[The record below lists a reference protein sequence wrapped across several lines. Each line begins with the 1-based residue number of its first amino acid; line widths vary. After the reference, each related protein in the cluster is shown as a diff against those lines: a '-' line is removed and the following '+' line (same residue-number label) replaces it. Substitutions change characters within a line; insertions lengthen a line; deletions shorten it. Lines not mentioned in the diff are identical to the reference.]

1 MIYDWLQN
9 IVFAAPAAF
18 ALLALVPLMIWA
30 YLRSQK
36 KSRGTLLVSTIR
48 HFHARSWKQRLHH
61 LPFVLRILAVIA
73 IVIALARPQ
82 ERNLEEQY
90 NGEGIDIML
99 CIDVSGSMLAQ
110 DFTPNRLE
118 AAKEVA
124 ANFIDTRLTDR
135 MGLVIFSGES
145 FTQCPLTTDKGVL
158 KSQLFSVR
166 SGFLEDGTAIGSGLA
181 TSLDRLRNSKSATRI
196 VILLTDGENNG
207 GLIDPSTAREMAKTL
222 GIRVYT
228 IGVGSEGM
236 APVPQQTN
244 MGVIMQTE
252 KVNIDE
258 KLLTRIADETG
269 GKYFRAKD
277 NEGLKSV
284 YTEIDRLEKSKI
296 EVTAYRRSTEK
307 FFPFLM
313 AALILVALE
322 LLLKYTILR
331 KFP

>member
-1 MIYDWLQN
+1 MIYEWFQN
-9 IVFAAPAAF
+9 IDFAYPAVFF
-18 ALLALVPLMIWA
+18 LLLLIPMLILG
-30 YLRSQK
+30 YFRSQK
-36 KSRGTLLVSTIR
+36 KSRGTFTVSTIR
-48 HFHARSWKQRLHH
+48 KFHARSWKQPLRHI
-61 LPFVLRILAVIA
+61 PFALRMLALIA
-73 IVIALARPQ
+73 LIFALARPQ

-90 NGEGIDIML
+90 SGEGIDIML

-110 DFTPNRLE
+110 DFLPNRLE

-124 ANFIDTRLTDR
+124 AEFIDSRLTDR

-145 FTQCPLTTDKGVL
+145 FTQCPLTTDKHVL

-236 APVPQQTN
+236 ARVPQQTP
-244 MGVIMQTE
+244 MGVIMHTE

-258 KLLTRIADETG
+258 KLLTRIAEETG
-269 GKYFRAKD
+269 GKYFRATDKEKLRD
-277 NEGLKSV
+277 IYV
-284 YTEIDRLEKSKI
+284 EIDQLEKSKI
-296 EVTAYRRSTEK
+296 EVTTYRRSTER
-307 FFPFLM
+307 FFPFL
-313 AALILVALE
+313 AIALGLVVLE

-331 KFP
+331 RFP